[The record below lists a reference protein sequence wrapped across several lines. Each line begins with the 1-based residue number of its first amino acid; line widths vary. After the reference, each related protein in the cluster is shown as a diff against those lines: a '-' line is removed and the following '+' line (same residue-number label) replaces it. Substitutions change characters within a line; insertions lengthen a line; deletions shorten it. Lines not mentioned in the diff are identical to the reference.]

1 MEIKKIDKNLEFL
14 RQISQEVDFKE
25 DLTSE
30 LKDLENY
37 ILESN
42 GFAIAAIQLG
52 YKNRVIYVRCSDYT
66 KYDEKGYNEAEI
78 IINPVIT
85 NREGLTTYWEAC
97 LSCMDNTAIV
107 CRPYKIQLLYYDLSG
122 KKKEKTIEGF
132 PATVLSH
139 EYDHLD
145 GILHMDKGLEVL
157 LMDKDERKEFRKKYG
172 YEVYDQKGKFEELI
186 SEYSYDTNSKK
197 MVKHKILN
205 QKNKTFK

>member
-1 MEIKKIDKNLEFL
+1 MEIKKIDKDLEFL

-30 LKDLENY
+30 LKDLEKY

-66 KYDEKGYNEAEI
+66 KYDEEGYNEAEI

-122 KKKEKTIEGF
+122 NKKEKTIEGF

-197 MVKHKILN
+197 MFKHKILN
-205 QKNKTFK
+205 QKK